1 MPGLAGRFSTTVK
14 AKISKLLDRAEDP
27 AETLDYGYQK
37 QVELLQ
43 NVKKGIADV
52 VTSKKR
58 LQMQSGK
65 LEESVA
71 KLDTQARQALAA
83 GREDLA
89 RTALERKTLAQNEL
103 QTLDQQVAELEK
115 QQEQLTDNE
124 KKMQAKIET
133 FRTKKEV
140 IKAQY
145 SAAEAQVRISEA
157 ATGVGEQM
165 ADVGLAMQRAVD
177 KTENMKARADAV
189 QELEAAGTFDD
200 LTAIGSGDDDIDRQL
215 KELSSSSVVDDE
227 LSKMKA
233 ELGTGTTPLGL
244 TSVPPA
250 TVLIAP
256 PAGGT
261 SGTGR
266 ATGRRR
272 PGTTSTRAPR
282 PCPS

>member
-1 MPGLAGRFSTTVK
+1 MSTVIK
-14 AKISKLLDRAEDP
+14 AKVSKLLDRAEDP
-27 AETLDYGYQK
+27 GETLDYGYQK
-37 QVELLQ
+37 QLELLQ

-58 LQMQSGK
+58 LQMQSDK
-65 LEESVA
+65 LEQSVA

-103 QTLDQQVAELEK
+103 QTLDQQVVELER

-157 ATGVGEQM
+157 ANGVGEEM
-165 ADVGLAMQRAVD
+165 ADLGLAIQRAEE
-177 KTENMKARADAV
+177 KTENMKARASAV
-189 QELEAAGTFDD
+189 DELEKAGTFEDLSALGSGPDDLDRQLAQLSSGTEVDQELE
-200 LTAIGSGDDDIDRQL
+200 
-215 KELSSSSVVDDE
+215 
-227 LSKMKA
+227 KMKA
-233 ELGTGTTPLGL
+233 ELGPGSGEGAEAPALGKGEQQPQ
-244 TSVPPA
+244 PPQQ
-250 TVLIAP
+250 
-256 PAGGT
+256 G
-261 SGTGR
+261 SGQ
-266 ATGRRR
+266 
-272 PGTTSTRAPR
+272 
-282 PCPS
+282 